1 MKNSGYEFE
10 LSYYDKVGDF
20 SYFVKGNY
28 SFARNKILYKDE
40 APWEYSYRSA
50 TGLRYGQ
57 IFGYVADGLYNTW
70 EEVNDP
76 NRPTYMW
83 SNNKIQPGDIKYKDI
98 NGDGVINDNDQVPIG
113 YSNFPEKIFGFS
125 FGGEF

>member
-1 MKNSGYEFE
+1 MR
-10 LSYYDKVGDF
+10 LP
-20 SYFVKGNY
+20 GNIPIAVQPA
-28 SFARNKILYKDE
+28 SVTD
-40 APWEYSYRSA
+40 
-50 TGLRYGQ
+50 Q

-125 FGGEF
+125 FGGRV

>member
-1 MKNSGYEFE
+1 M
-10 LSYYDKVGDF
+10 
-20 SYFVKGNY
+20 
-28 SFARNKILYKDE
+28 
-40 APWEYSYRSA
+40 
-50 TGLRYGQ
+50 
-57 IFGYVADGLYNTW
+57 
-70 EEVNDP
+70 NDP

-125 FGGEF
+125 FGGEFKNFDFSVLFQGASNVSTIASNVSRQDSITTEVPCRTC